1 MPQALTA
8 WRRLSWRAAL
18 AALLLLWSG
27 MLWAAQQ
34 CTAHSGAQRAAL
46 IELYTSEGCDSCP
59 PADQWLSRLGS
70 GTPAA
75 AVVPLALH
83 VDYWDGLG
91 WHDRFAQHRFTER
104 QQQLSERAGSHVV
117 YTPEVALAG
126 LELRDW
132 SSAAAF
138 QAALDQVASRP
149 SGADIELALA
159 GGARPADLDARFM
172 LRPGAAAAG
181 AQAYVAVYENNL
193 VSQVKAGENSGAT
206 LHHQYVVRQ
215 WLGPVPVVDGV
226 ARIRQALVLA
236 PDAGGGGGAF
246 GVAAFVQDARGDV
259 LQALALAACP

>member
-1 MPQALTA
+1 VHC
-8 WRRLSWRAAL
+8 W

-27 MLWAAQQ
+27 VIWAAQQ

-46 IELYTSEGCDSCP
+46 VELYTSEGCDSCP
-59 PADQWLSRLGS
+59 PADQWLSRLGR
-70 GTPAA
+70 GTPAS

-83 VDYWDGLG
+83 VDYWDSLG
-91 WHDRFAQHRFTER
+91 WHDRFAQHRFTDR
-104 QQQLSERAGSHVV
+104 QQQLSARAGSHVV

-126 LELRDW
+126 FELRDW

-138 QAALDQVASRP
+138 QTALAQVASRP

-159 GGARPADLDARFM
+159 GGAHPADLDARFM
-172 LRPGAAAAG
+172 LRPGVAAAG

-215 WLGPVPVVDGV
+215 WLGPVPVTDGV
-226 ARIRQALVLA
+226 AHIRQALELA
-236 PDAGGGGGAF
+236 PDTGGSGGAF
-246 GVAAFVQDARGDV
+246 GVAAFVQDAHGEV